1 MFNIVIIAGGQG
13 QRFWP
18 KSTKSMPK
26 QFHKIVSDKTM
37 IQETFIRI
45 HPEIPL
51 DNIFVVAGEKLMDV
65 VSGQLPLLKK
75 QNLIVEPVGKNTAP
89 AIGLAAAYIYKRDPD
104 AVMAVLTADH
114 VVEPR
119 ERFLKALNTAVSVA
133 EKGYIVTFGIT
144 PDRPATE
151 YGYIEI
157 GEKISQNYEL
167 DVYNVKMFRE
177 KPTIETAREF
187 VRRGVFLWNSGL
199 FAFKAQVI
207 LDAMKEHMASL
218 YSSLM
223 KIYDSIGTEDEKS
236 VKIAEFEKLESESI
250 DYGIM
255 EKADD
260 IACVKPDFIWDDVGS
275 WGAISRH
282 MPGDEE
288 GNIIQGNVVLVDSKN
303 NIVLGEENSI
313 ISVVGVKDLI
323 VVKDRDK
330 VLVCHRSRDQNIKEA
345 LKSMRGNKKYTQYL

>member
-1 MFNIVIIAGGQG
+1 MFNIVIMAGGQG

-37 IQETFIRI
+37 IQETFARI

-51 DNIFVVAGEKLMDV
+51 DNIFVVAGEKLMAV
-65 VSGQLPLLKK
+65 ASGQLPLLKK
-75 QNLIVEPVGKNTAP
+75 QNLIIEPVGKNTAP
-89 AIGLAAAYIYKRDPD
+89 AIGLAAAYIYKREPD
-104 AVMAVLTADH
+104 AVMVVLTADH

-119 ERFLKALNTAVSVA
+119 ENFFKALNTAVSVA

-157 GEKISQNYEL
+157 GEKIGQSYEL
-167 DVYNVKMFRE
+167 DVCSVKMFRE
-177 KPTIETAREF
+177 KPTVETARDF
-187 VRRGVFLWNSGL
+187 VHRGVFLWNSGL
-199 FAFKAQVI
+199 FAFKVRVI
-207 LDAMKEHMASL
+207 LEAMKEHMPSL

-223 KIYDSIGTEDEKS
+223 KIYDSIGTDDEKS
-236 VKIAEFEKLESESI
+236 VKKAEFEKIENESI
-250 DYGIM
+250 DYGVM

-260 IACVKPDFIWDDVGS
+260 IACVKPDFLWDDVGS

-282 MPGDEE
+282 MPEDEE
-288 GNIIQGNVVLVDSKN
+288 GNIVQGNVVSVDSNN

-313 ISVVGVKDLI
+313 ISVIGVKDLI
-323 VVKDRDK
+323 VVKDGDK

-345 LKSMRGNKKYTQYL
+345 LKSMKGEEKYSQYL